1 MRHFD
6 RDAIAAVLPP
16 AALIETLRE
25 AFRRE
30 VHAPPRKH
38 HALNGSRD
46 RTLLLMPAW
55 DSSHAFGVK
64 LVSVYSQN
72 TARGLPA
79 VNACYVLF
87 DGDDGSVR
95 AVMDGTE
102 LTLRRTG
109 AASALASSYLSRPDS
124 RRLLMVGTGALA
136 PHLIRSHCCVRPID
150 SIRIW
155 GRSPGRARDTAQQL
169 AGLAHHV
176 EATDDLRSA
185 VQWSDIISCATLATD
200 PLILG
205 EWLLPGQHL
214 DLVGSFTAAMREAD
228 TQALQRAKV
237 FVDMR
242 ANAIGD
248 AGEIIQAFESGSLR
262 PADILGDLP
271 ELTRGTHAG
280 RSSPHDITLF
290 KSVGHA
296 LEDLAAA
303 QLVMASEPGMI
314 RA

>member
-6 RDAIAAVLPP
+6 RAAVAAALPP
-16 AALIETLRE
+16 QALIDTLRQ

-30 VHAPPRKH
+30 VHAPPREH
-38 HALNGSRD
+38 HALNGTQD

-55 DSSHAFGVK
+55 DSSQAFGVK
-64 LVSVYSQN
+64 LVSIYSHN
-72 TARGLPA
+72 AARGLPA

-109 AASALASSYLSRPDS
+109 AASALASSYLSRPES

-136 PHLIRSHCCVRPID
+136 PHLARSHCCVRPID

-155 GRSPGRARDTAQQL
+155 GRSPDRARDTALEL

-185 VQWSDIISCATLATD
+185 VQWADIISCATLASD
-200 PLILG
+200 PLIRG
-205 EWLLPGQHL
+205 DWLLPGQHV
-214 DLVGSFTAAMREAD
+214 DLVGSFTADMHEAD

-242 ANAIGD
+242 ANAMAD
-248 AGEIIQAFESGSLR
+248 AGEIIQALKSGALR

-280 RSSPHDITLF
+280 RASPHDITLF

-303 QLVMASEPGMI
+303 QLVMAPEPGMI

>member
-6 RDAIAAVLPP
+6 RAAVAAALPP
-16 AALIETLRE
+16 EALIETLRE
-25 AFRRE
+25 AFRHE
-30 VHAPPRKH
+30 VHAPPRER
-38 HALNGSRD
+38 HALNTSED
-46 RTLLLMPAW
+46 RSLLLMPAW
-55 DSSHAFGVK
+55 DSTHAFGVK

-72 TARGLPA
+72 AARGLPA

-95 AVMDGTE
+95 AVLDGTE

-136 PHLIRSHCCVRPID
+136 PHLVRSHCSVRPID

-155 GRSPGRARDTAQQL
+155 GRSPVRARDAVREL
-169 AGLAHHV
+169 GGIADRI

-185 VQWSDIISCATLATD
+185 VQWADIISCATLATD
-200 PLILG
+200 PLVLG
-205 EWLLPGQHL
+205 DWLLPGQHL
-214 DLVGSFTAAMREAD
+214 DLVGSFTTGMREAD
-228 TQALQRAKV
+228 AHALQRAKV

-242 ANAIGD
+242 ANAMAD
-248 AGEIIQAFESGSLR
+248 AGELIQALESGILR
-262 PADILGDLP
+262 PSDILADLP

-280 RSSPHDITLF
+280 RSSTLDITLF

>member
-1 MRHFD
+1 MRQFD
-6 RDAIAAVLPP
+6 RAAIAAALPP
-16 AALIETLRE
+16 AALIHALRE
-25 AFRRE
+25 AFRRD
-30 VHAPPRKH
+30 VYAPPREH
-38 HALNGSRD
+38 HALNGSKD
-46 RTLLLMPAW
+46 RTLLLMSAW

-72 TARGLPA
+72 AARGLPA

-87 DGDDGSVR
+87 DGDDGSVS

-109 AASALASSYLSRPDS
+109 AASALASSYLSRPES
-124 RRLLMVGTGALA
+124 RRLLIVGTGALA
-136 PHLIRSHCCVRPID
+136 PHLVRSHCCVRRFD

-155 GRSPGRARDTAQQL
+155 GRSLARARDVAQQL
-169 AGLAHHV
+169 AGLADSV
-176 EATDDLRSA
+176 EVTDDLRSA
-185 VQWSDIISCATLATD
+185 VQSADIISCATLATD

-214 DLVGSFTAAMREAD
+214 DLVGSFNAAMREAD

-242 ANAIGD
+242 ANAMAD
-248 AGEIIQAFESGSLR
+248 AGEIIQALDTGTLR
-262 PADILGDLP
+262 PVDILADLP
-271 ELTRGTHAG
+271 ELTRGMHAG

-303 QLVMASEPGMI
+303 QLVMASEAGMI